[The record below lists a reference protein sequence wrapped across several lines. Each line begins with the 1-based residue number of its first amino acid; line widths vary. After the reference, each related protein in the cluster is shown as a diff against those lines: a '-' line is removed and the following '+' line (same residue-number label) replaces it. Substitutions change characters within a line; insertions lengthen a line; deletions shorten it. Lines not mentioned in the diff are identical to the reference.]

1 MKFVQFGCW
10 NQKYCDMAN
19 SSTNPLST
27 VMKAL
32 NAYTETEKP
41 DMLIISGDNYYTE
54 KIKIKNAKGKTEKK
68 KIIHL
73 KDLIAG
79 IQCLPK
85 QKGLEINMILG
96 NHDLETQK
104 EKSNN
109 IFIEEI
115 GDAYLEQ
122 KNCLILETEQK
133 VVERLK
139 KETQQNFNYDFF
151 LSRYDKATDT
161 LFLLLDTSMY
171 DEDDAE
177 DMLPCYQFFLSQ
189 KYSVLNEIKTIS
201 AIRTLQRQLVL
212 AAVAEY
218 SDKCKRIIISGH
230 HPIMSYKLKVN
241 EEKPEKTRYEFIEG
255 FPLFIELLKEIHAQ
269 ASKAAAGQKQQ
280 QEKIEYYYLCA
291 DLHLYQKGTVSII
304 NNSNKMDI
312 QQYVVGTGGTELDLN
327 PFDPAY
333 AAYIL
338 EGQQLNPFE
347 KGITKSING
356 GEIIYR
362 MTAADVEESN
372 ANYGHGF
379 LEVLIENNNIEFTF
393 LKVARAAALGGRIRK
408 KIKTKKTKKQKKTK
422 NQQRKSKH
430 TRKNRYRF

>member
-1 MKFVQFGCW
+1 
-10 NQKYCDMAN
+10 
-19 SSTNPLST
+19 
-27 VMKAL
+27 
-32 NAYTETEKP
+32 
-41 DMLIISGDNYYTE
+41 
-54 KIKIKNAKGKTEKK
+54 
-68 KIIHL
+68 
-73 KDLIAG
+73 
-79 IQCLPK
+79 
-85 QKGLEINMILG
+85 MILG

-133 VVERLK
+133 VVESIK

-151 LSRYDKATDT
+151 LTRYDKATDT
-161 LFLLLDTSMY
+161 LFLLLDTSLY

-189 KYSVLNEIKTIS
+189 KYSVFNEIQTIN
-201 AIRTLQRQLVL
+201 AIRALQRQLVL
-212 AAVAEY
+212 TAVAEY
-218 SDKCKRIIISGH
+218 KDKCKRIIISGH

-269 ASKAAAGQKQQ
+269 ASASEAAAEGAQQQQQQ

-291 DLHLYQKGTVSII
+291 DLHLYQKGTISLI
-304 NNSNKMDI
+304 NNQEKMDI
-312 QQYVVGTGGTELDLN
+312 QQYVVGTGGAELDLN

-333 AAYIL
+333 AYIL

-347 KGITKSING
+347 RGIEKSING
-356 GEIIYR
+356 GEIVYR

-379 LEVLIENNNIEFTF
+379 LEIFIEKNNKIKFTF
-393 LKVARAAALGGRIRK
+393 LKVAALGGQRK
-408 KIKTKKTKKQKKTK
+408 KKQQKTKKTKKTKK
-422 NQQRKSKH
+422 QQRKSKH

>member
-19 SSTNPLST
+19 SSTNPLSS

-151 LSRYDKATDT
+151 LTRYDKATET
-161 LFLLLDTSMY
+161 LFLLLDTSIY

-189 KYSVLNEIKTIS
+189 KYSILNEIKTIS
-201 AIRTLQRQLVL
+201 AIRALQRQLVL

-218 SDKCKRIIISGH
+218 SDNCKRIIISGH

-241 EEKPEKTRYEFIEG
+241 EEKPEKTRYEIIEG
-255 FPLFIELLKEIHAQ
+255 FPLFIELLKEIHA
-269 ASKAAAGQKQQ
+269 AHQQ

-291 DLHLYQKGTVSII
+291 DLHLYQKGTISIT

-312 QQYVVGTGGTELDLN
+312 QQYVVGTGGTELDLT

-347 KGITKSING
+347 KGITKTQGITKSMNG
-356 GEIIYR
+356 GEVIYR
-362 MTAADVEESN
+362 MTPADVEESN

-379 LEVLIENNNIEFTF
+379 LEAIIEKNNIQFTF
-393 LKVARAAALGGRIRK
+393 MKVAALGGRIRK
-408 KIKTKKTKKQKKTK
+408 KIKKTKKTKKTKK
-422 NQQRKSKH
+422 QQRKSKH